1 MQEITESTVTIFKS
15 EYDELLENSLKYEML
30 LENLYSNA
38 RKSNWNKNEISFN
51 DDKLCDLLKLIDKFD
66 YKKIYKSI
74 IETKE
79 EPNE

>member
-1 MQEITESTVTIFKS
+1 MNENTVTIFKS

-38 RKSNWNKNEISFN
+38 KESWDKNKLAF
-51 DDKLCDLLKLIDKFD
+51 DDNKLSDFLRTIDKFD
-66 YKKIYKSI
+66 YKKNYKRLN
-74 IETKE
+74 EKKE